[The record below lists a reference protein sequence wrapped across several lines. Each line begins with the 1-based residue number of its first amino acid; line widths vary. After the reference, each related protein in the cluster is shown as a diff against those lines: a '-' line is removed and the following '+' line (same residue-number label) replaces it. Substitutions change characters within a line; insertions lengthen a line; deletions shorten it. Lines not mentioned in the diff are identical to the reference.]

1 MTLIW
6 KGGEVSAETKAML
19 ADALTEFGLTH
30 ETAAKGQLAPGHG
43 VASGTLR
50 RSIHAAYPTYA
61 FSQDDVPPSNNSPER
76 SGRGGSAGVF
86 KNKVSINVGSGMVY
100 ARRIEDLYA
109 YITQAH
115 EQVIGKLPGII
126 EKHAARRGL
135 T

>member
-6 KGGEVSAETKAML
+6 KGEQVTADVKAML

-30 ETAAKGQLAPGHG
+30 ETAAKGQLSPGHG
-43 VASGTLR
+43 VVSGTLR

-61 FSQDDVPPSNNSPER
+61 FGQDDVPPSGSSPER

-86 KNKVSINVGSGMVY
+86 KTKVSIVVGSGMAY
-100 ARRIEDLYA
+100 AARIEDLYA

-115 EQVIGKLPGII
+115 EQVIGNLPGII
-126 EKHAARRGL
+126 EKHAGRRGL
-135 T
+135 K